1 MAVSAVHCLAAL
13 AVLISLQ
20 APVHSKI
27 CQKIDVRN
35 SVDELWE
42 LENCTIVEGY
52 LQILLIRDSGPH
64 DFLGVSFPRLT
75 MITEYLLLFRVSGI
89 ESLSDLF
96 PNLAVIH
103 GTHLFYNYA
112 LVVFEMLD
120 LKELGLHG
128 LRNITRGAVRLEK
141 NPDLCY
147 VASVDWSLILDSVEN
162 NFIVGNKP
170 ESECGDICPG
180 VVSGSER
187 CPRTSFNDQ
196 FAARCWSSKHCQ
208 HVCPKLCDHVCTSNG
223 ECCHHECLGGCQVP
237 NDNTRCSAC
246 RHFYHAGACVPFCP
260 TGSYRY
266 RGWRCVSFE
275 FCRNKARLC
284 QNPKFRTCSDLVVHD
299 GACMSGCPSGY
310 VVANESSMT
319 CSKCDGLCPKVCQ
332 VERQNIDS
340 VTAAQALH
348 GCTLING
355 SLIINLRGGNN
366 IAAELEANLGRIEEV
381 TGYVKIKHSFA
392 LVSLAFFRS
401 LRIIRGENL
410 YLDKYSFSVIDNQ
423 NLQQLWDWNHHKL
436 TISQGKMFFQLN
448 PKLCLSEIHRME
460 EKTGTQGMHKP
471 TDISPKTNGDQAS
484 CENTVLEFTS
494 IVTHKELLKLEWTP
508 YRPPDYRDLLGFL
521 IYYKEALYENVTEF
535 DGQDACG
542 SNSWTYIDEEPPALT
557 KGNVTNNPRTLIVNL
572 KPWTQYAIFVKAYT
586 LTTSDK
592 GQNHG
597 AKSKII
603 YVRTNATVPTV
614 PHDVVS
620 ISNSPSQLTVKWK
633 PPTKINGKTVYYQVK
648 WQRQAESRERHE
660 VNYCSL
666 GLKVPIR
673 EHPTDTMEGTADA
686 KQNES
691 MAGAPSPSNC
701 CACPKS
707 ERELEKEREDA
718 EFQKAFEDFL
728 HNQIFMPRTS
738 ETRHRRSL
746 VDNMTFSANSTLVTT
761 SSPTMRPTQA
771 AKLEE
776 FHVNETRVFNDQMVI
791 SDLRHF
797 TVYRIEVYACNNEV
811 TECSFPSYV
820 FAKTLPKHQ
829 ADDIPGTV
837 NVTVSEDNV
846 VYLQWFEPPE
856 PNGLITIYEILYQRN
871 NDAEQQ
877 QCVSWIKYRNH
888 KKGYIFHNLLPGNY
902 TAQVRATSLA
912 GNGSWTEPV
921 YFKVHNPVIPTYF
934 LPTIIAIVIFL
945 VLLAVLFPALYFVF
959 KKKTEGALPNGTLY
973 ASVNPEY
980 MSTNEVYVPDEW
992 EMAREKIK
1000 LIRELGQGSF
1010 GMVYEGIAYN
1020 VVEGEA
1026 ETSVAVKTV
1035 NEKAS
1040 MRDRIEFLNEASVM
1054 KAFSCHHVVHLRG
1067 VVSQGQPT
1075 LVVMELMTHGDL
1087 KSYLRSLRQNVNG
1100 GQDRR
1105 SNEQSESYQAPLTL
1119 QTMLQM
1125 AGEIADG
1132 MAYLNA
1138 KKYVHRDL
1146 AARNCMVAE
1155 DYTVKIGDFG
1165 MTRDIYETDYYRK
1178 GGKGLLPV
1186 RWMAPESLKDGVF
1199 TANSDVWSFGV
1210 VLWEIGTLAEQPYQG
1225 MSNEQVLKF
1234 VIDGGIL
1241 EQPDNCSAILF
1252 ELMRLC
1258 WQYNC
1263 KMRPTFLEIISSLKR
1278 HLHPSFSSLSFYD
1291 SSENRLHESQDDSD
1305 LDPEVMES
1313 VPLDPSTGQDT
1324 LGNGPLGTMHHCD
1337 DGEME
1342 GDVERGRAWGTR
1354 RDCAGGIRDW
1364 EVDVKE
1370 SPTDHSPS

>member
-1 MAVSAVHCLAAL
+1 MAVSVVHCLAAL
-13 AVLISLQ
+13 AVLVTLQ

-27 CQKIDVRN
+27 CQKMDVRN
-35 SVDELWE
+35 SVAQLRE

-52 LQILLIRDSGPH
+52 LQILLIRDSGPD
-64 DFLGVSFPRLT
+64 DFRGLSFPRLT

-89 ESLSDLF
+89 ESLRDLF

-170 ESECGDICPG
+170 DSECGDICPG
-180 VVSGSER
+180 VVSGPER
-187 CPRTSFNDQ
+187 CPRTSFNEQ
-196 FAARCWSSKHCQ
+196 FAARCWSSLHCQ
-208 HVCPKLCDHVCTSNG
+208 HD
-223 ECCHHECLGGCQVP
+223 
-237 NDNTRCSAC
+237 
-246 RHFYHAGACVPFCP
+246 
-260 TGSYRY
+260 
-266 RGWRCVSFE
+266 
-275 FCRNKARLC
+275 
-284 QNPKFRTCSDLVVHD
+284 
-299 GACMSGCPSGY
+299 
-310 VVANESSMT
+310 
-319 CSKCDGLCPKVCQ
+319 
-332 VERQNIDS
+332 
-340 VTAAQALH
+340 
-348 GCTLING
+348 
-355 SLIINLRGGNN
+355 N

-381 TGYVKIKHSFA
+381 TGHVKIKHSFA
-392 LVSLAFFRS
+392 LVSLSFFRS

-410 YLDKYSFSVIDNQ
+410 ESDKYSFYVLDNQ

-436 TISQGKMFFQLN
+436 SILQGKMFFFLN
-448 PKLCLSEIHRME
+448 PKLCLSEIHHME
-460 EKTGTQGMHKP
+460 EKTGTKGMHKS
-471 TDISPKTNGDQAS
+471 TDISPTTNGNQAS

-494 IVTHKELLKLEWTP
+494 VVTHKELLKLEWTP

-521 IYYKEALYENVTEF
+521 IYYKEAPYENVTEF
-535 DGQDACG
+535 DGLDACG
-542 SNSWTYIDEEPPALT
+542 SNSWTYKDEEPPALT

-586 LTTSDK
+586 LTTSEK
-592 GQNHG
+592 GQHHG

-633 PPTKINGKTVYYQVK
+633 PPVKINGKTVYYRVK
-648 WQRQAESRERHE
+648 WQRQPESRERHE

-673 EHPTDTMEGTADA
+673 ELPTDTMEEPVDA
-686 KQNES
+686 EQNES
-691 MAGAPSPSNC
+691 MAGARSPSNC

-728 HNQIFMPRTS
+728 HNQIFMPRPS
-738 ETRHRRSL
+738 ETRHRRSV
-746 VDNMTFSANSTLVTT
+746 VDNMTFSANTTWTTT
-761 SSPTMRPTQA
+761 SSPGVRPTQA
-771 AKLEE
+771 AKPEE
-776 FHVNETRVFNDQMVI
+776 FPVNETRIFTDQMVI

-811 TECSFPSYV
+811 TECSYPSYV

-829 ADDIPGTV
+829 ADDIPGSV

-846 VYLQWFEPPE
+846 VYLQWFEPPQ

-902 TAQVRATSLA
+902 TAHVRATSLA

-921 YFKVHNPVIPTYF
+921 YFKVQNPVIATYF

-945 VLLAVLFPALYFVF
+945 VLLAVLLPALYFVF

-992 EMAREKIK
+992 EMPREKIK

-1020 VVEGEA
+1020 VAEGEP
-1026 ETSVAVKTV
+1026 ETAVAVKTV

-1054 KAFSCHHVVHLRG
+1054 KAFTCHHVVQLRG

-1100 GQDRR
+1100 GEDRQR
-1105 SNEQSESYQAPLTL
+1105 NESENYQAPLSL
-1119 QTMLQM
+1119 QPMLQM

-1146 AARNCMVAE
+1146 AARNCMVAA

-1210 VLWEIGTLAEQPYQG
+1210 VLWEIATLAEQPYQG

-1241 EQPDNCSAILF
+1241 EQPENCPAILF
-1252 ELMRLC
+1252 ELMRLS

-1291 SSENRLHESQDDSD
+1291 SSENRTQESQDDSD
-1305 LDPEVMES
+1305 LDAEAMEN

-1324 LGNGPLGTMHHCD
+1324 LGNGPLGTMYHSG
-1337 DGEME
+1337 DGEVE
-1342 GDVERGRAWGTR
+1342 SVVERGRSWGSR
-1354 RDCAGGIRDW
+1354 RDCTGGIIDW